1 LRDKIAHEAVMVNQV
16 INSLI
21 VDKKGIYL
29 DSTFGLGGHSSA
41 ILNNLDN
48 EATLFGLDRDPE
60 CQKFADEIK
69 ELDKRFLFI
78 NDRFSNLQTHFLKE
92 SLDGV
97 LVDLG
102 ISSKQLDDPERGFTF
117 QSNGPLD
124 MRMNQ
129 SEEFSA
135 TEWIKRASKEEI
147 SNVLWELGEERK
159 SRKIANLI
167 CKERDLKP
175 INTTKQ
181 LSEIILLAKPRN
193 SRRHPATNAFR
204 AIRMEINSELQ
215 ELQDLLIAAGNLLK
229 EGGRLVV
236 ISFHS
241 LEDRIVKRFLQGKSE
256 ESKSYSFK
264 RIGSKF
270 LKPNE
275 EEIQVNPRSRS
286 AILRVG
292 EKMA

>member
-1 LRDKIAHEAVMVNQV
+1 MRDKIAHEAVMVNQV

>member
-1 LRDKIAHEAVMVNQV
+1 MRDKIAHEAVMVNQV

-69 ELDKRFLFI
+69 GLDKRFLFI

-124 MRMNQ
+124 MRINQ

-256 ESKSYSFK
+256 EGKSYSFK
-264 RIGSKF
+264 RIGAKF